1 VLYGN
6 ALKIVRNIINIYIYI
21 YLYRYNKILKEKK
34 KKKKYIY
41 IYIYINNEFYIYIYI
56 YIIIIVENVKEFNK
70 LNTIRKLVELLE
82 NQPEDVL
89 INVAGALG
97 ACAQT
102 GIYIL

>member
-1 VLYGN
+1 
-6 ALKIVRNIINIYIYI
+6 
-21 YLYRYNKILKEKK
+21 
-34 KKKKYIY
+34 
-41 IYIYINNEFYIYIYI
+41 
-56 YIIIIVENVKEFNK
+56 VENVKEFNK

-102 GIYIL
+102 GNNCLYIIIYINIFLYIS

>member
-1 VLYGN
+1 
-6 ALKIVRNIINIYIYI
+6 
-21 YLYRYNKILKEKK
+21 
-34 KKKKYIY
+34 
-41 IYIYINNEFYIYIYI
+41 
-56 YIIIIVENVKEFNK
+56 VENVKEFNK

-102 GIYIL
+102 GIIFIPKFKFLYNTN